1 MIKFEN
7 FLNNIS
13 TPLFRSNT
21 LMDAL
26 KIFKEERTDVIPV
39 IDDHFNLVGILEL
52 SSIFEFLLNHTDTST
67 VVYILM
73 KKDFL
78 SLNDSNFYSL
88 VDNIDTDYYPATA
101 NGKFIGL
108 MDIKLLKEYIK
119 HMTSIAKKG
128 NTDRKE
134 NLNFEKSIKELIDK
148 IELPIIIENGEEEL
162 ISNQYFNEEFSILDF
177 DPFLHN
183 KKSLDQITFS
193 HNNTYKKIISIP
205 FKYMNKNLKIYIIKD
220 SKGKDDA
227 SMDVD
232 SIPDLKNLAKEI
244 ERNII
249 VDTLIRFKGNKIE
262 TAKHLGISKST
273 LYYKL
278 NKMGIPAIRKQRGS
292 L

>member
-1 MIKFEN
+1 MIRFEN

-26 KIFKEERTDVIPV
+26 KIFKEERTDVIPI

-52 SSIFEFLLNHTDTST
+52 TSVFEFLLNNTDTST
-67 VVYILM
+67 VLYILM
-73 KKDFL
+73 NKDYI
-78 SLNDSNFYSL
+78 SLNESNYYST
-88 VDNIDTDYYPATA
+88 VDNINSDYYPAVA

-108 MDIKLLKEYIK
+108 LDIKLLNEYIK
-119 HMTSIAKKG
+119 HINSIAKK
-128 NTDRKE
+128 NSDTPSKSID
-134 NLNFEKSIKELIDK
+134 FEKSIKELIDK
-148 IELPIIIENGEEEL
+148 IELPIIIESEDDEL
-162 ISNQYFNEEFSILDF
+162 ISNQSFNEEFNVFDF
-177 DPFLHN
+177 QPFLSN
-183 KKSLDQITFS
+183 KKNLDQITFS
-193 HNNTYKKIISIP
+193 HNNTYKKVISVP

-220 SKGKDDA
+220 SKGKEDS

-232 SIPDLKNLAKEI
+232 SIPDLRNLSKEI

-278 NKMGIPAIRKQRGS
+278 NKMGIPAIKRKG